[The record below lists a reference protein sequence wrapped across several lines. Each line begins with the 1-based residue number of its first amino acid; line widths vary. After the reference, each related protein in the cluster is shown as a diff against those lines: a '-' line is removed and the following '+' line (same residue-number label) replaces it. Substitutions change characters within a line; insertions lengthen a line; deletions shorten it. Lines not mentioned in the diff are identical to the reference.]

1 MKSMRKIKYIVLSII
16 LCVILCNLNIIISS
30 TYEAS
35 LLFFNKVFISLFPFM
50 ILIDILLYFKYEDFL
65 NNIFGGL
72 FCKLFKI
79 SKNCSSVIIISLL
92 TGAPNNGVII
102 KRLLDKECISLN
114 EANKVLNFTFFPS
127 IVFVIGVV
135 GIGLYNS
142 FKIGLGL
149 YLCIILNNLFIGLFL
164 RKESFINNEFISLKN
179 DVKFISYLKN
189 SIIKN
194 FNTMILILG
203 NIILFFIIIGILKLI
218 IHNEIILSILSG
230 LLEMTS
236 GVFMISSLNISLCIK
251 LYLTSFILCFSGLSI
266 LFQCFSILENY
277 KIKVKKILF
286 IRLVFSLLSSL
297 FILLFCF

>member
-92 TGAPNNGVII
+92 TGSPNNGVII

-218 IHNEIILSILSG
+218 NHNQIILSILSG

-286 IRLVFSLLSSL
+286 IRLIFSLLSSL

>member
-50 ILIDILLYFKYEDFL
+50 ILIDILLYFKYEEFL

-92 TGAPNNGVII
+92 TGSPNNGVII

-236 GVFMISSLNISLCIK
+236 GVFMINSLNISLCIK

-286 IRLVFSLLSSL
+286 IRLIFSLLSSL

>member
-92 TGAPNNGVII
+92 TGSPNNGVII

-236 GVFMISSLNISLCIK
+236 GVFMINSLNISLCIK

-286 IRLVFSLLSSL
+286 IRLIFSLLSSL

>member
-92 TGAPNNGVII
+92 TGSPNNGVII

-164 RKESFINNEFISLKN
+164 RNEGFNNNEFISLKN

-189 SIIKN
+189 SIIKT

-203 NIILFFIIIGILKLI
+203 NIILFFIIVGILKLI

>member
-50 ILIDILLYFKYEDFL
+50 ILIDILLYFKYEEFL

-92 TGAPNNGVII
+92 TGSPNNGVII

-218 IHNEIILSILSG
+218 IHNQIILSILSG

-236 GVFMISSLNISLCIK
+236 GVFMINSLNISLCIK

-286 IRLVFSLLSSL
+286 IRLIFSLLSSL

>member
-92 TGAPNNGVII
+92 TGSPNNGVII

-164 RKESFINNEFISLKN
+164 RNEGFNNNEFISLKN

-189 SIIKN
+189 SIIKT

-236 GVFMISSLNISLCIK
+236 GAFMISSLNISLCIK